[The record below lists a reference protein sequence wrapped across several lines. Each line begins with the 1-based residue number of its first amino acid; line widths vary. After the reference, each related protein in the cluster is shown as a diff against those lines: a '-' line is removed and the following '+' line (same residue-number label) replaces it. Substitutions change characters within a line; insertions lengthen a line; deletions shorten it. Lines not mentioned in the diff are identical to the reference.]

1 VGWRTIP
8 IGLITILIQGCA
20 IALPAGLTQLN
31 WIRNTYDAKQFI
43 YGDKTSMDS
52 TLSHVTGKYCK
63 GSDIL
68 ERDILETH
76 TLCRNKTPTEIIHE
90 YVEEM
95 P

>member
-1 VGWRTIP
+1 MGWRTIP
-8 IGLITILIQGCA
+8 IGLTVTLIQGCFL
-20 IALPAGLTQLN
+20 IPLPVGVTQLN

-52 TLSHVTGKYCK
+52 ALSHVTDKHCK

-68 ERDILETH
+68 DTH

-90 YVEEM
+90 YVEDM
-95 P
+95 L

>member
-1 VGWRTIP
+1 MGWRTIP

-68 ERDILETH
+68 ETH